1 MPLAH
6 LSAAQIDAFQDDG
19 AVVLRALL
27 TPSEIAL
34 LQSGIEQNLAH
45 PSPRAKVASDPDD
58 PGWFIEDF
66 CCWQENAHYRRV
78 IFESALGRVGAALM
92 RSRSARLYHD
102 HMLTKEPGT
111 RQRTPWHLSLIHI
124 SEPTRPY

>member
-78 IFESALGRVGAALM
+78 IFESALGRVAAALM

-111 RQRTPWHLSLIHI
+111 RQPTP
-124 SEPTRPY
+124 